1 MAKFYKPAE
10 VEIRIA
16 SLKASMSDKN
26 DSQISYRETFCDE
39 MYRKASWVGITVGTI
54 TSFTGIHSIVFYS
67 GLLFE
72 PEFRTKG
79 SAIIWI
85 INLVSAAIGLNL
97 LHFAGRRT
105 LLLIM
110 QACMMVSLVGMWYFA
125 AIDQN

>member
-1 MAKFYKPAE
+1 MMKFYQPAE
-10 VEIRIA
+10 VNIRIA
-16 SLKASMSDKN
+16 SLKASKSDKS
-26 DSQISYRETFCDE
+26 DSQISYRETFCDP
-39 MYRKASWVGITVGTI
+39 MFWKASWVGITVGTI

-85 INLVSAAIGLNL
+85 INFVAAAIGLNL
-97 LHFAGRRT
+97 LHIAGRKT

-110 QACMMVSLVGMWYFA
+110 
-125 AIDQN
+125 